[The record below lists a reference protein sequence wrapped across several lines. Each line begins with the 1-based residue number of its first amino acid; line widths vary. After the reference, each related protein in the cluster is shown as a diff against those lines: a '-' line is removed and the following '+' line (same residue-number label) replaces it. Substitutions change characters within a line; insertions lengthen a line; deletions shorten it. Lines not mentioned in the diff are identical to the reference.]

1 MRDNRGFTPLEVLIA
16 MAILIIGIVGAFQL
30 FPRALV
36 QVRMAREQE
45 TACTLADDRLG
56 YLRAAGGRM
65 LTYRWRAPQTYMTGT
80 VPAEGTTEIDDP
92 RRQTDFPDIRRDS
105 PTYFEM
111 DQATADA
118 RLELY
123 KGYSTTVQRIGSLPG
138 AHLHRAVFTVNMP
151 AGNEV
156 RPLRFVTY
164 IAEP

>member
-1 MRDNRGFTPLEVLIA
+1 MRNNRGFTPLEVLIA

-45 TACTLADDRLG
+45 TACNLADSRLG

-65 LTYRWRAPQTYMTGT
+65 LTYRWRAPQTYMTGA
-80 VPAEGTTEIDDP
+80 VPTDGTEEIDDV
-92 RRQTDFPDIRRDS
+92 RRQTDFSDLRKDS
-105 PTYFEM
+105 PAYFEM

-123 KGYSTTVQRIGSLPG
+123 KGYSTTVTRVGALPV

-151 AGNEV
+151 SGNEV